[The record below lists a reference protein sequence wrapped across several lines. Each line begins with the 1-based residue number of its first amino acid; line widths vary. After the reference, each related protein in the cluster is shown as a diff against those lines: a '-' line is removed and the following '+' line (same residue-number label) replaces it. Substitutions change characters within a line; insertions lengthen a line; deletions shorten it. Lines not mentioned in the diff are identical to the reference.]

1 MLVGGKK
8 RLAGSFQCCQKW
20 HTNDHR
26 KCTVLAWQLIRCR
39 RRAILSSSGQI
50 DCWMWGLGSWQVS
63 FVPLQGKYFQ
73 LIMITTTKL
82 FSGGTK
88 SRRWHIPCSS
98 DSIMRASRQ
107 NTNAYPTYTPG
118 TSCKNI
124 CHALGNRFQVSFSWT
139 VFSNV
144 IDHCPKNAKCI
155 FPWVVTKQLKRL
167 VQKQLLTG
175 QTISVFFS
183 LFFTPDFQVGKTWTG
198 SPASCVSPRSVT
210 TIVVFS
216 TRCYVSEENY

>member
-1 MLVGGKK
+1 MWLLAHACWGKK

-39 RRAILSSSGQI
+39 RRAILSSSGQL

-63 FVPLQGKYFQ
+63 FVPLQDKYFQ
-73 LIMITTTKL
+73 LIMITTTKM

-88 SRRWHIPCSS
+88 SRRWHISCSS
-98 DSIMRASRQ
+98 HSIMRASRQ

-144 IDHCPKNAKCI
+144 IDHCPKK
-155 FPWVVTKQLKRL
+155 KQYAFLLGLSQNSSKGLYKSSFWQVRL
-167 VQKQLLTG
+167 
-175 QTISVFFS
+175 SVSSSFF
-183 LFFTPDFQVGKTWTG
+183 
-198 SPASCVSPRSVT
+198 
-210 TIVVFS
+210 
-216 TRCYVSEENY
+216 